1 VFNKIAAMAKR
12 HSELDG
18 LLASPE
24 AMQNMTVYK
33 SYLQEHGALK
43 KVTSHYKIYQEAWDA
58 LKEAEDIISAA
69 EDPELVE
76 LAKEEV
82 PIHKGVLEKETHIL
96 RDLLI
101 SEDEDDNKNIIMEL
115 QAGAGGDEAALFVA
129 DLQRMYQ
136 RLADARGWKIEV
148 LNCATAKSGGFKY
161 VTLSV
166 SGDFVHRDLQFE
178 SGGHRVQRVPATE
191 SQGRIHTSLATVV
204 VMPEVE
210 EVEIE
215 IPDDDI
221 KMDLFCASGP
231 GGQHVNKTESAV
243 RLIHIPTGIKVEC
256 QDEKSQHMNKA
267 KAMRVLVSRVADH
280 FKAIK
285 DKEIG
290 DKRRFLRGSGDRS
303 QRIRTY
309 NYNQNRVTDHR
320 ISFST
325 HSLDRFLMGDLK
337 EMIDKLHEHLRT
349 IKLDNL

>member
-1 VFNKIAAMAKR
+1 VFKKIEEMANR
-12 HSELDG
+12 HAELAG
-18 LLASPE
+18 LLSKPE
-24 AMQNMTVYK
+24 TMQHIGLFK
-33 SYLQEHGALK
+33 RYLQEHGSLK
-43 KVTSHYKIYQEAWDA
+43 KVTEQFKIYKEARDA
-58 LKEAEDIISAA
+58 LTEAEEIIAAA

-76 LAKEEV
+76 LAKEEI
-82 PIHKGVLEKETHIL
+82 PLHKKVMESQTTKL
-96 RDLLI
+96 RELLI
-101 SEDEDDNKNIIMEL
+101 SEDEDDNKNIIMEI

-129 DLQRMYQ
+129 DLQRMYL
-136 RLADARGWKIEV
+136 RLADIRGWKVEL
-148 LNCATAKSGGFKY
+148 LNSANANSGGFKY
-161 VTLSV
+161 ITLSI
-166 SGDFVHRDLQFE
+166 SGQAVHRDLQFE

-210 EVEIE
+210 EVEIN
-215 IPDDDI
+215 IPADEI

-243 RLIHIPTGIKVEC
+243 RLIHIPTSIKVEC

-285 DKEIG
+285 DKETG
-290 DKRRFLRGSGDRS
+290 DKRRSLRGSGDRS

-320 ISFST
+320 IGLSL
-325 HSLDRFLMGDLK
+325 HCLDRFVEGDLK
-337 EMIDKLHEHLRT
+337 EMIENLHDHLRT
-349 IKLDNL
+349 LKLENL